1 MKRLLAV
8 LLCVC
13 GLPAAAAPELNL
25 AVGADGRWFDWRE
38 YLDGRQLLNE
48 IGPQLLLTGHVEWQQ
63 GPFVAALD
71 TAWGGG
77 FARYDGQLQ
86 NGEPYKSTAYETV
99 TDTQYSLRWR
109 EARGEVGVAML
120 QRDWR
125 RFIEGGGN
133 VSSAEERFRW
143 HLWLV
148 GGEWRVHMSEAFEWR
163 LALQAGEPFS
173 RKEKVYFR
181 TGEDTLEL
189 EPGQGAYVRLA
200 LPLRSLRQPALRIEP
215 YYQQQRLAR
224 SAPERLTENGVP
236 TIFQVFQP
244 ASIRRELGLA
254 LRWQFGV
261 RQP

>member
-1 MKRLLAV
+1 L
-8 LLCVC
+8 
-13 GLPAAAAPELNL
+13 
-25 AVGADGRWFDWRE
+25 
-38 YLDGRQLLNE
+38 QS
-48 IGPQLLLTGHVEWQQ
+48 
-63 GPFVAALD
+63 
-71 TAWGGG
+71 
-77 FARYDGQLQ
+77 GQ
-86 NGEPYKSTAYETV
+86 PYKSTAYETV

-109 EARGEVGVAML
+109 EARGEVGIAML

-224 SAPERLTENGVP
+224 SAPEPLTQDVCHRLQPSSPPPSAASSGSRCAGSSARANPSRRTSA
-236 TIFQVFQP
+236 P
-244 ASIRRELGLA
+244 ASRGRK
-254 LRWQFGV
+254 
-261 RQP
+261 